1 MEFSRQEYLGGLP
14 FPSPW
19 DLPDPGIKP
28 RSLAL
33 QADSLPTKPPGKIPY
48 IYVDKRILMLC
59 MYMCVRVCV
68 CVCMWV
74 FLLAAWGWLALTALV
89 RRIITP
95 SLPPSSHC
103 FPWVCPPRPS
113 GEDTS
118 HTGCGASLLQH
129 DFALTSCFISKQ
141 VHTGG

>member
-59 MYMCVRVCV
+59 MYMCVHVCLSPGCRGLAGSDGLGPQNHHPV
-68 CVCMWV
+68 SAPIFTLLSMGVSSQAIWRGHQPHRMWGQP
-74 FLLAAWGWLALTALV
+74 APA
-89 RRIITP
+89 
-95 SLPPSSHC
+95 
-103 FPWVCPPRPS
+103 
-113 GEDTS
+113 
-118 HTGCGASLLQH
+118 
-129 DFALTSCFISKQ
+129 
-141 VHTGG
+141 

>member
-33 QADSLPTKPPGKIPY
+33 QADSLPTKPLGKIPY

-68 CVCMWV
+68 CVCACVSFSW
-74 FLLAAWGWLALTALV
+74 LPGAGWL
-89 RRIITP
+89 
-95 SLPPSSHC
+95 
-103 FPWVCPPRPS
+103 
-113 GEDTS
+113 
-118 HTGCGASLLQH
+118 
-129 DFALTSCFISKQ
+129 
-141 VHTGG
+141 